1 MASILTKIAIAA
13 LLCQKSWALRPSQYG
28 PGPGTGSNLP
38 PPTSRANNNAN
49 NINAYDHRQHQNHDY
64 APPPQSQDM
73 DMGIHQ
79 EAVEDRLAKWR
90 QEQQYKYEHQSPI
103 DAANP
108 RQEDGKMKLLASVS
122 KGSIAMFFFIL
133 MWRAVHHYE
142 MADLAFTGTTR
153 FCMVLP
159 PVILFLGNMA
169 GCVGSLTSNGALGK
183 KRMKGILNLNKL
195 VEVSLMIYNVSRL
208 ILVPSKLV
216 PREVFVGR
224 TLSNFLFLLQCQL
237 FTKVTWNSSL
247 LKPASASDINSV
259 YGDTGTGGDYQYSS
273 AGYEYGD
280 GDAGTGTG
288 TGTGTDPEYQQDHA
302 QNNEW
307 R

>member
-1 MASILTKIAIAA
+1 MSSTGTRAKIALVGCCIFTT
-13 LLCQKSWALRPSQYG
+13 KSWALRPSQYG
-28 PGPGTGSNLP
+28 PGPGQNP
-38 PPTSRANNNAN
+38 MQPPTSNAN
-49 NINAYDHRQHQNHDY
+49 NPTAYDDY
-64 APPPQSQDM
+64 EYNPPTQQ
-73 DMGIHQ
+73 GIDLLNEH
-79 EAVEDRLAKWR
+79 ESVEERLQRWR

-153 FCMVLP
+153 LFMVIP
-159 PVILFLGNMA
+159 PVVLFLGNMA

-195 VEVSLMIYNVSRL
+195 VEVSLLAYNVSRL
-208 ILVPSKLV
+208 IIVPSKLI

-224 TLSNFLFLLQCQL
+224 TLSNFLFLVQCQL
-237 FTKVTWNSSL
+237 FTKVTWAPSL
-247 LKPASASDINSV
+247 LQTSPDLKDTAERV
-259 YGDTGTGGDYQYSS
+259 YGNVGTSS
-273 AGYEYGD
+273 VPYRAEDYGD
-280 GDAGTGTG
+280 RNADASF
-288 TGTGTDPEYQQDHA
+288 DPGYQQGYA
-302 QNNEW
+302 QDSEW